1 MTKKEEKKVRLAAKA
16 LLKRLTE
23 ELPKVLVQDWY
34 KDSQTRLAV
43 RDEMGAVLDRF
54 LPLKSYAKE
63 LFIEKRDKVFEL
75 ALDLAINHL
84 KWAA

>member
-1 MTKKEEKKVRLAAKA
+1 MTKEEEKTVRLAAKA

-23 ELPKVLVQDWY
+23 EHPNVLVQDWY

-43 RDEMGAVLDRF
+43 RDEVGKVLDEL
-54 LPLKSYAKE
+54 LPEESYDKD
-63 LFIEKRDKVFEL
+63 LFIEKRDKIFEL
-75 ALDLAINHL
+75 ALDLAINHR